1 MAAFLQNIILGR
13 KRKAQNDLQCFRQ
26 QSKARR
32 LLTME
37 DENGFGNILGAFIC
51 GCTKERRPKG
61 QTEQRS
67 SHWWRNGCENWT
79 DKQFKKDL
87 GLIETRS
94 TIYYKNC
101 KSLLEGRR
109 PGLRCQLL
117 QKFN

>member
-13 KRKAQNDLQCFRQ
+13 KRKAQSDLQCFKQ

-61 QTEQRS
+61 PSEQRS

-101 KSLLEGRR
+101 NSLLKGRR